1 MIDTPAAARKANEL
15 ETVAVALLAA
25 GKEPEGIALLD
36 RVARLR
42 GTPGFRG
49 LLWCAYLNF
58 QGRMAEAEAETRAAF
73 TLFEHPEEN
82 PRLKGK
88 SPPYHALHFA
98 LLSGGRVREDTALW
112 KGRVGKPV
120 LPSWVAVQFAR
131 AKGSADELEPALL
144 LYAREAKEPA
154 WQVDLDGAR
163 YFAFAGDKVR
173 SRARVLGVKSSP
185 DWNTS
190 LVELERRAGEAILAW
205 SEGRL
210 EDADRLLAGNLGDA
224 SVMDRY
230 FGRQLAGTFHFTSGD
245 CPGAVKSLE
254 EARAVPWP
262 SQPWYRSYFLPLIL
276 HRLATCYEKAGDLPK
291 ARERNAEMLKRWE
304 RADPDLPLLIEAK
317 AMRERLA
324 GATDSASSSR

>member
-1 MIDTPAAARKANEL
+1 MEKLR
-15 ETVAVALLAA
+15 
-25 GKEPEGIALLD
+25 GSHLLD
-36 RVARLR
+36 RGERFLSCWEELATPETEFAGIRHQELKDGVATAQAARERVRAVELWLR
-42 GTPGFRG
+42 GLR
-49 LLWCAYLNF
+49 
-58 QGRMAEAEAETRAAF
+58 
-73 TLFEHPEEN
+73 
-82 PRLKGK
+82 
-88 SPPYHALHFA
+88 
-98 LLSGGRVREDTALW
+98 
-112 KGRVGKPV
+112 
-120 LPSWVAVQFAR
+120 
-131 AKGSADELEPALL
+131 
-144 LYAREAKEPA
+144 
-154 WQVDLDGAR
+154 
-163 YFAFAGDKVR
+163 
-173 SRARVLGVKSSP
+173 
-185 DWNTS
+185 
-190 LVELERRAGEAILAW
+190 LER
-205 SEGRL
+205 
-210 EDADRLLAGNLGDA
+210 DQADRLLAGNLGDA